1 MCGGILSMQ
10 NQALDM
16 FTFQP
21 DCTGLLAEGSHSRQ
35 DNQSKSEPDE
45 SLMLYVL
52 RDFARY
58 SWDSQGLYY
67 YRHDGVSF
75 VTEKQKQKIDRVV
88 RMS

>member
-1 MCGGILSMQ
+1 MQ

-58 SWDSQGLYY
+58 S
-67 YRHDGVSF
+67 
-75 VTEKQKQKIDRVV
+75 
-88 RMS
+88 